1 MPKYL
6 HLRSTFYYFEFKMQY
21 LVISITYPFYN
32 DYLKSSVDSCLKGFC
47 MPQTESLSL
56 LMKAFQFQYNHMKK
70 IIILSWFFT
79 CCVYSVADQGK
90 TSEPIKLFPVNQGFN
105 INPDTHLVLT
115 FGTEPILGSHGQ
127 IRIYDA
133 SNDNLVDMLD
143 ISIPAGPSNA
153 SNRGKNVQPYTTI
166 PYTYVSDNFTNA
178 NTKPG
183 TPSGTALL
191 NSDTFQLNIIGRF
204 TDAFHFYPVII
215 HDKTATIYLHNNLL
229 QYGKTYYAQLDPGV
243 LSLKE
248 GNFNGIEG
256 KNWTFTTKKNPPA
269 ADTEKLTVSV
279 DGSGDFNT
287 VQGAIDF
294 IPDYRSKRTTIF
306 IKNGTYE
313 ELVYF
318 RNKWN
323 VTFAGEDRDNVVI
336 SYANN
341 EVFNPHPV
349 NVSTNEFPGTF
360 PSRRAAFTC
369 DNSKGIELV
378 NFTVKTTLKGQAEGL
393 LIMGKENIVSHV
405 NIGGSGDALQANG
418 SVYLDNCAI
427 DGDGDTYLGRGPAF
441 FNQCRINSKGAF
453 MWIRNTSANH
463 GAVLL
468 NCTLANNGKTETVIA
483 RAPAKNGKGYPYCE
497 AVLINCRLKGI
508 SPAGWGPVDD
518 DVSNVHYWEYNSL
531 NLTDNQPVDISKR
544 HEASR
549 QLTIGKD
556 KETISNY
563 STPSFVLNKWTPSMA
578 PVILSQPTT
587 KTVKPGEPVILQVK
601 VASLP
606 KATCQWYKE
615 GKALVGETKQ
625 AISIRKAVK
634 ANDGEYYI
642 IIKNTAGSIQSRV
655 IELKITN

>member
-1 MPKYL
+1 MKIIL
-6 HLRSTFYYFEFKMQY
+6 TRLTIR
-21 LVISITYPFYN
+21 
-32 DYLKSSVDSCLKGFC
+32 CLTGFC
-47 MPQTESLSL
+47 MPQPESLSL
-56 LMKAFQFQYNHMKK
+56 LMEAFQCEFKFQYNLMKK
-70 IIILSWFFT
+70 FIIHVWFFT
-79 CCVYSVADQGK
+79 CCIYSFAGQGK
-90 TSEPIKLFPVNQGFN
+90 TDDFIKLFPANNGIN

-133 SNDNLVDMLD
+133 SNDKLIDMLD
-143 ISIPAGPSNA
+143 LSIPAGPSNA

-183 TPSGTALL
+183 TPSGTALM

-204 TDAFHFYPVII
+204 TDAFHFYPMII
-215 HDKTATIYLHNNLL
+215 HNKTATIYLHNNLL

-243 LSLKE
+243 LSLKD
-248 GNFNGIEG
+248 GKFKGIER
-256 KNWTFTTKKNPPA
+256 KNWTFTTKKNSPV
-269 ADTEKLTVSV
+269 ADTEKLTVSA

-294 IPDYRSKRTTIF
+294 IPDYRPTRTTIY

-323 VTFAGEDRDNVVI
+323 VTFAGEDRNNVVI

-360 PSRRAAFTC
+360 PSRRGAFTC
-369 DNSKGIELV
+369 DNSKGILLV
-378 NFTVKTTLKGQAEGL
+378 NFTVRTTLKGQAEGL

-405 NIGGSGDALQANG
+405 TIGGSGDALQANG
-418 SVYLDNCAI
+418 SVYLDNCTI
-427 DGDGDTYLGRGPAF
+427 EGDGDTYLGRGPAF

-497 AVLINCRLKGI
+497 AVLINCRLTGI
-508 SPAGWGPVDD
+508 TPAGWGPVDG
-518 DVSNVHYWEYNSL
+518 DVSNVHYWELNSL
-531 NLTDNQPVDISKR
+531 NLTDDKPLDISQR

-549 QLTIGKD
+549 QLTIGND

-563 STPSFVLNKWTPSMA
+563 STPSFVLDGWTPTMI

-587 KTVKPGEPVILQVK
+587 KTVKPGEPAILQVK
-601 VASLP
+601 VASIP
-606 KATCQWYKE
+606 EATYQWYKD
-615 GKALVGETKQ
+615 GKALVGEIK
-625 AISIRKAVK
+625 AAVVIRKTAK
-634 ANDGEYYI
+634 ANDGEYYVV
-642 IIKNTAGSIQSRV
+642 IKNSSGTIQSRI
-655 IELKITN
+655 IELKIPI

>member
-1 MPKYL
+1 
-6 HLRSTFYYFEFKMQY
+6 
-21 LVISITYPFYN
+21 
-32 DYLKSSVDSCLKGFC
+32 
-47 MPQTESLSL
+47 
-56 LMKAFQFQYNHMKK
+56 MKK

-79 CCVYSVADQGK
+79 CCVYSFAGQGK
-90 TSEPIKLFPVNQGFN
+90 TGESIKLFPINQGGN

-143 ISIPAGPSNA
+143 LSIPAGPSNA

-243 LSLKE
+243 LSLKK

-269 ADTEKLTVSV
+269 ADTEKLTVSA

-349 NVSTNEFPGTF
+349 NVSTNEFPGTY

-369 DNSKGIELV
+369 DNSMGIELV

-405 NIGGSGDALQANG
+405 NICGSGDALQANG

-453 MWIRNTSANH
+453 IWIRNTSANH
-463 GAVLL
+463 GTVLL
-468 NCTLANNGKTETVIA
+468 NCTLANNEKTETVIA

-497 AVLINCRLKGI
+497 AVLINCSLKGI
-508 SPAGWGPVDD
+508 SPAGWGPVDG
-518 DVSNVHYWEYNSL
+518 DVSNVHYWEFNSL
-531 NLTDNQPVDISKR
+531 KLTDKKPVDISKR
-544 HEASR
+544 HKASR
-549 QLTIGKD
+549 QLTIEKD
-556 KETISNY
+556 IETISNY
-563 STPSFVLNKWTPSMA
+563 KTPSFVLNKWIPSMA

-601 VASLP
+601 VASISE
-606 KATCQWYKE
+606 ATCQWYKE
-615 GKALVGETKQ
+615 GKALVGETKL
-625 AISIRKAVK
+625 ALSIRKAVK